1 MKKILILFILSFTF
15 LTSSKATHLMG
26 GEITWECIKSGS
38 DAGKYIFTVKVYR
51 DCQGVPISTTMGLDV
66 HNVPGLTYIPLQHT
80 QANDISPACNTVD
93 GPNSA
98 FSCNGINQGFAG
110 NGVGAV
116 EEHIYESQPIRIDG
130 TPDSYGWH
138 FTWTSCCRN
147 NAITN
152 IANPGGQS
160 FTLRAVMY
168 SYTDSLGVIHPNNNN
183 CHDSSPQFYEK
194 PRTILESGNGYDPL
208 AFSNGFVYSHNAFD
222 HERDSLRY
230 DFADPLNSFYD
241 FMNPSASAIQ
251 ITGNYGNY
259 SPLSNS
265 NPIPGVQIN
274 HETGR
279 TYYPADYVG
288 NFVTCTRVEAWK
300 CGQLV
305 AEVYREIQV
314 VLSAP
319 ICNLGDTTGGNVG
332 ADTLCNVRP
341 LVQPPFF
348 FPLGNPQYQWDTI
361 VHCGD
366 TVSFDFIAND
376 YDVYPNGS
384 LQNLQFTVSGG
395 QFLDYS
401 VSPPASCNN
410 PPCATFEELSTGATP
425 PFITTGG
432 NGVGYFEWITSC
444 NHVINN
450 CGGELRPSL
459 YTFVIK
465 VQDDFCPAP
474 AIENTAQVVS
484 IYVCPP
490 CDSMKVNPTSTSAS
504 CNLPD
509 GTISVSPSGGLPPYN
524 AYYFDMN
531 GIPVN
536 PTGVSA
542 GDYQVRV
549 VDSSQCESVDTVT
562 VFGNVPSF
570 SVSSINVTCNGANNG
585 SASAILGGSPPYNYI
600 WSNGDTTQTISSLS
614 PGLYSVSVMDSTG
627 CSLSDSILITEPDLL
642 IIDSAVINNLVCFG
656 ANNGS
661 IDISVVG
668 GTPSYSYSWSTGD
681 TSEDI
686 SSLIAGTYSV
696 SITDLNQCSSTSYS
710 YTILE
715 PTQIQN
721 FAITT
726 STLCFGDNNG
736 SIDISV
742 SGGTPSYSFSWS
754 TGDTTEDISS
764 LTAGNYSVII
774 TDSNSCVLYDT
785 ITVLEPLQITAAL
798 TAAPSTLTGIVS
810 GGSVPYSLTIYDP
823 TNTFFAS
830 STNNFGTSF
839 TVNPLISGQYCMVTT
854 DVNGCTDTTC
864 AVFSFPTNVNN
875 ALSEDIRIYPNP
887 TQDRVIIDF
896 DFNVKD
902 LSISIY
908 DILGK
913 SIYYQNQFFN
923 LSSQEIMLDEFED
936 GSYLIIMD
944 VDGVVYHHQII
955 VHK

>member
-1 MKKILILFILSFTF
+1 M
-15 LTSSKATHLMG
+15 
-26 GEITWECIKSGS
+26 
-38 DAGKYIFTVKVYR
+38 
-51 DCQGVPISTTMGLDV
+51 
-66 HNVPGLTYIPLQHT
+66 
-80 QANDISPACNTVD
+80 
-93 GPNSA
+93 
-98 FSCNGINQGFAG
+98 
-110 NGVGAV
+110 
-116 EEHIYESQPIRIDG
+116 
-130 TPDSYGWH
+130 
-138 FTWTSCCRN
+138 
-147 NAITN
+147 
-152 IANPGGQS
+152 
-160 FTLRAVMY
+160 
-168 SYTDSLGVIHPNNNN
+168 
-183 CHDSSPQFYEK
+183 
-194 PRTILESGNGYDPL
+194 
-208 AFSNGFVYSHNAFD
+208 
-222 HERDSLRY
+222 
-230 DFADPLNSFYD
+230 
-241 FMNPSASAIQ
+241 
-251 ITGNYGNY
+251 
-259 SPLSNS
+259 
-265 NPIPGVQIN
+265 
-274 HETGR
+274 
-279 TYYPADYVG
+279 
-288 NFVTCTRVEAWK
+288 
-300 CGQLV
+300 
-305 AEVYREIQV
+305 
-314 VLSAP
+314 
-319 ICNLGDTTGGNVG
+319 
-332 ADTLCNVRP
+332 RP
-341 LVQPPFF
+341 TVQPPFYYAGT
-348 FPLGNPQYQWDTI
+348 LNPYQWDTL

-425 PFITTGG
+425 PFVTTGG

-450 CGGELRPSL
+450 CGGELKPSL

-490 CDSMKVNPTSTSAS
+490 CSVMKPNPTSTSAS
-504 CNLPD
+504 CNLSD
-509 GTISVSPSGGLPPYN
+509 GTIDISPTGGLPPYT

-536 PTGVSA
+536 PNAVPA

-570 SVSSINVTCNGANNG
+570 NISSIDVSCNGANNG
-585 SASAILGGSPPYNYI
+585 SASATLGGSSPYTYL

-656 ANNGS
+656 ANTGS
-661 IDISVVG
+661 IDISVSG
-668 GTPSYSYSWSTGD
+668 GIPSYSYSWSTGG

-686 SSLIAGTYSV
+686 SSLTAGTYSV
-696 SITDLNQCSSTSYS
+696 IITDLNLCSSISYS

-721 FAITT
+721 LAITT
-726 STLCFGDNNG
+726 SALCFGDNNG

-742 SGGTPSYSFSWS
+742 SGGTPLYSYQWS
-754 TGDTTEDISS
+754 NGDTTADILS
-764 LTAGNYSVII
+764 LTAGAYSLII
-774 TDSNSCVLYDT
+774 TDANSCTFYDT
-785 ITVLEPLQITAAL
+785 INVLEPLQVSATLSVA
-798 TAAPSTLTGIVS
+798 TSTLTGIAN

-854 DVNGCTDTTC
+854 DVNGCSDTTC
-864 AVFSFPTNVNN
+864 AIFSFPTDINN
-875 ALSEDIRIYPNP
+875 TLSEDIRIYPNP
-887 TQDRVIIDF
+887 AKDRVIIDF
-896 DFNVKD
+896 DFNVND

-913 SIYYQNQFFN
+913 SIYYNNHFYN
-923 LSSQEIMLDEFED
+923 LSSQEIMLDKFE
-936 GSYLIIMD
+936 GGTYLIIMN
-944 VDGVVYHHQII
+944 VDGDLGARKILDINSDKVLNLEINDETIFSSVSFASA
-955 VHK
+955 

>member
-1 MKKILILFILSFTF
+1 MKKILILLVLSFTF

-26 GEITWECIKSGS
+26 GEITWECIKSGP

-51 DCQGVPISTTMGLDV
+51 DCQGVPIATSLPLMV
-66 HNVPGLTYIPLQHT
+66 HNVPGLTSISLQHT
-80 QANDISPACNTVD
+80 QANDISPLCNTVD
-93 GPNSA
+93 GSNAA
-98 FSCNGINQGFAG
+98 FSCNGTNIGYAG

-130 TPDSYGWH
+130 TPDSHGWH
-138 FTWTSCCRN
+138 FTWSSCCRN
-147 NAITN
+147 SAITN
-152 IANPGGQS
+152 GLADEG

-168 SYTDSLGVIHPNNNN
+168 SYTDSVGVVHPNNNN
-183 CHDSSPQFYEK
+183 CYDSSPKFYEQ
-194 PRTILESGNGYDPL
+194 PRTILEAGNGYDPL

-222 HERDSLRY
+222 EERDSLRY
-230 DFADPLNSFYD
+230 DFAQPLDNGSYD
-241 FMNPSASAIQ
+241 FTNPTASGLYIS
-251 ITGNYGNY
+251 GSYPGY

-265 NPIPGVQIN
+265 NPIPGVLIQN
-274 HETGR
+274 ETGR

-300 CGQLV
+300 CGDKV
-305 AEVYREIQV
+305 AEIYREIQV

-332 ADTLCNVRP
+332 ADTLCNIRP

-384 LQNLQFTVSGG
+384 LQDLQFTVSGG

-401 VSPPASCNN
+401 VNPPALCNN

-425 PFITTGG
+425 PFITPGG
-432 NGVGYFEWITSC
+432 NGVGHFEWITSC

-450 CGGELRPSL
+450 CGGELKPSL

-490 CDSMKVNPTSTSAS
+490 CSVMKPNPTSTLAS

-509 GTISVSPSGGLPPYN
+509 GTISISPTGGLPPYT

-536 PTGVSA
+536 PNGVYA

-562 VFGNVPSF
+562 VFGNAPSF
-570 SVSSINVTCNGANNG
+570 SISSIDVTCNGANNG
-585 SASAILGGSPPYNYI
+585 SATAILGGSPPYTYI

-614 PGLYSVSVMDSTG
+614 PALYFVSVTDSNG
-627 CSLSDSILITEPDLL
+627 CTLSDSILITEPDLL
-642 IIDSAVINNLVCFG
+642 IIDSAVINSLVCFG
-656 ANNGS
+656 ANTGS
-661 IDISVVG
+661 V
-668 GTPSYSYSWSTGD
+668 
-681 TSEDI
+681 
-686 SSLIAGTYSV
+686 
-696 SITDLNQCSSTSYS
+696 
-710 YTILE
+710 
-715 PTQIQN
+715 
-721 FAITT
+721 
-726 STLCFGDNNG
+726 
-736 SIDISV
+736 DISV
-742 SGGTPSYSFSWS
+742 SGGTPSYSYLWS
-754 TGDTTEDISS
+754 NGETTEDITS
-764 LTAGNYSVII
+764 LTAGTYSVII
-774 TDSNSCVLYDT
+774 TDANSCVLYDT
-785 ITVLEPLQITAAL
+785 VNVLEPLQISSSL
-798 TAAPSTLTGIVS
+798 TAATSTLTGLAS

-823 TNTFFAS
+823 TSTFFAS

-839 TVNPLISGQYCMVTT
+839 TVNPLVPGEYCMVTI

-864 AVFSFPTNVNN
+864 TIFSLHTDVNN
-875 ALSEDIRIYPNP
+875 LLSDDIRIYPNP
-887 TQDRVIIDF
+887 TQDKVTIDF
-896 DFNVKD
+896 DFNVND

-913 SIYYQNQFFN
+913 SIYYQNQFYN
-923 LSSQEIMLDEFED
+923 LSSQEIMLDEFEN
-936 GSYLIIMD
+936 GSYLIIMN
-944 VDGVVYHHQII
+944 VDGVMYHHQII
-955 VHK
+955 VQDQ